1 VLITNGYGNSKK
13 PLRYVIY
20 ARKSSEDVEAQA
32 KSLPDQIADCEEY
45 ALRHN
50 LKVVG
55 KPIQESKSA
64 KKSGNRPLFTQMLK
78 DIESGKFDGII
89 AWHPDRLARNMLE
102 AGMIVDMVDN
112 DVIKDLQFPTHP
124 FTNNASGKLNLNIQF
139 ALSKQYSEH
148 LSESVQRGMDS
159 NLEQGKS
166 SGVPKWGYTRSEIT
180 GFYEP
185 NENFY
190 YIQEGWKM
198 RLEGSTIAEILEYW
212 RAHDVHRITK
222 ITRKN
227 KTKRRIE
234 ISDKMATSIFRD
246 PFYYGILVQSGTSV
260 DLRELNPNFKPMISE
275 SDYNAVQELTRSRT
289 RRNVVKY
296 KQKGHI
302 FLPFRQFIKCRECG
316 RYMYISRSR
325 GYNGTYYLNAR
336 CENKE
341 CSRKPRAVRVKVIL
355 EEIYK
360 ALGELKFDEKDY
372 NRHLK
377 DLKEYVDVK
386 LDKLIIEKRS
396 LLGAKRRKQAKI
408 NEHATTYSKFDSM
421 TPEIVKQKVR
431 EQIEMLQEDL
441 INIEQE
447 LAKVESQIID
457 PEGLKMNQEKFLN
470 SLNMLEQQMRARNPV
485 GKDLLAREIFLNW
498 EIDQQ
503 NRVFYRYKDP
513 IELAHKYIK
522 STFGAPD

>member
-1 VLITNGYGNSKK
+1 MLKTDYYNENKK

-32 KSLPDQIADCEEY
+32 KSLPDQIADCVEY
-45 ALRHN
+45 ATRNH
-50 LKVVG
+50 LKVIG
-55 KPIQESKSA
+55 EPIQESKSA

-78 DIESGKFDGII
+78 DIEKGKYDGII

-102 AGMIVDMVDN
+102 SGMIVDMVDN
-112 DVIKDLQFPTHP
+112 DVIKDLRFPTFQ
-124 FTNNASGKLNLNIQF
+124 FTNDASGKLSLNIQF
-139 ALSKQYSEH
+139 AISKQYSEH
-148 LSESVQRGMDS
+148 LSESVQRGIDS

-185 NENFY
+185 NEQFQ
-190 YIQEGWKM
+190 YIQQGWKM
-198 RLEGSTIAEILEYW
+198 RLEGATIVEILEYW

-246 PFYYGILVQSGTSV
+246 PFYYGLLVQAGNTV
-260 DLRELNPNFKPMISE
+260 DLRELNPNFTPMISE
-275 SDYNAVQELTRSRT
+275 QEYNAVQDISRSRT
-289 RRNVVKY
+289 RKNIVRY

-302 FLPFRQFIKCRECG
+302 FLPFRQFIKCKECG
-316 RYMYISRSR
+316 HYMYISRSK

-336 CENKE
+336 CENKN
-341 CSRKPRAVRVKVIL
+341 CTRHPRAVRIKVIL

-360 ALGELKFDEKDY
+360 ALGELRFDEKDY
-372 NRHLK
+372 ERCLK
-377 DLKEYVDVK
+377 YLKEYIDVK

-396 LLGAKRRKQAKI
+396 LQGAKNRKQAKI
-408 NEHATTYSKFDSM
+408 NEHANTYANFDNN

-431 EQIEMLQEDL
+431 EQIEMLQEDV
-441 INIEQE
+441 ISIERE
-447 LAKVESQIID
+447 LAKVESQIINPD
-457 PEGLKMNQEKFLN
+457 GLKMNQEKFLN
-470 SLNMLEQQMRARNPV
+470 SLNILEEQMRRGDPV
-485 GKDLLAREIFLNW
+485 KKDILARDIFLNW

-503 NRVFYRYKDP
+503 NRVFYGYKDP
-513 IELAHKYIK
+513 IELTYKLLKCRI
-522 STFGAPD
+522 GAPD

>member
-1 VLITNGYGNSKK
+1 MLITEDYGERKK

-32 KSLPDQIADCEEY
+32 KSLPDQIADCMEF
-45 ALRHN
+45 ATKNH
-50 LKVVG
+50 LKVIG
-55 KPIQESKSA
+55 EPIQESKSA

-78 DIESGKFDGII
+78 DIEKGKFDGII

-102 AGMIVDMVDN
+102 SGMIVDMVDN
-112 DVIKDLQFPTHP
+112 DVIKDLRFPTFH
-124 FTNNASGKLNLNIQF
+124 FTNDASGKLHLNIQF

-148 LSESVQRGMDS
+148 LSESVQRGIDS

-166 SGVPKWGYTRSEIT
+166 SGVPKWGYTRSDIT

-185 NENFY
+185 NEYFQ
-190 YIQEGWKM
+190 YIQQGWKM
-198 RLEGSTIAEILEYW
+198 RLEGATVVEILDYW
-212 RAHDVHRITK
+212 KAHDVHRITK

-234 ISDKMATSIFRD
+234 ISNKMATSIFRD
-246 PFYYGILVQSGTSV
+246 PFYYGVLVQAGNAV
-260 DLRELNPNFKPMISE
+260 DLRELNPNFVPMISE
-275 SDYNAVQELTRSRT
+275 QEYNAVQEISRSRT
-289 RRNVVKY
+289 RKNIVRY

-316 RYMYISRSR
+316 HYMYIARSR

-341 CSRKPRAVRVKVIL
+341 CSRNPRAVRLKVIL

-360 ALGELKFDEKDY
+360 ALGELHFDEKDY
-372 NRHLK
+372 KRHIK
-377 DLKEYVDVK
+377 DLKNYVDVK
-386 LDKLIIEKRS
+386 LDRLVIEKRS
-396 LLGAKRRKQAKI
+396 LQGAKNRKQAKI
-408 NEHATTYSKFDSM
+408 NELANTYAKFDDK
-421 TPEIVKQKVR
+421 TPDVVKRKVR
-431 EQIEMLQEDL
+431 EQIEMLQEDV

-447 LAKVESQIID
+447 LSKVESQIINPD
-457 PEGLKMNQEKFLN
+457 GLKMNQEKFLN
-470 SLNMLEQQMRARNPV
+470 SLNKLEEQMRRGDPV
-485 GKDLLAREIFLNW
+485 RKDILAREIFLNW

-513 IELAHKYIK
+513 IELAHKLLK
-522 STFGAPD
+522 TQFGAPD